1 MKIVLASG
9 SPRRRELLSLI
20 TENFAVCP
28 ADADESLRDGA
39 PLADEVVRLSRLKAE
54 AAMQSH
60 PDAVCIGSDT
70 MVTIDHLPLGK
81 PKDRADAADMLR
93 RLRGRT
99 HEVLTG
105 LAVLSPD
112 GGAQTLCTRTEVTFR
127 DFSEE
132 ELEEYLATG
141 EPLDKAGAYGIQGH
155 GALLIEGIGG
165 VFGRGIGYFTEFD
178 ELKAENEELKKQL
191 RENEQL
197 VRDAQLAIEENNR
210 FRAQAGQPERQ
221 RNLTTVN
228 AEVISR
234 NPGDTAVTLTL
245 DKGTAHGVAKGD
257 LVTTIDGMVG
267 YVSEAGSNTC
277 EVTTVTD
284 VDMQCGALI
293 TRTRETAIAEGS
305 YDLMSEDRLRLSY
318 LTAGNQVVVGD
329 TVETSGRGGAFP
341 KGIMIG
347 TVESVQPEETGI
359 SYYAVLRP
367 FVNVSNVSSVS
378 IITDFTD
385 TTE

>member
-1 MKIVLASG
+1 MKSVLASG

-132 ELEEYLATG
+132 ELEEYLAT
-141 EPLDKAGAYGIQGH
+141 AS
-155 GALLIEGIGG
+155 
-165 VFGRGIGYFTEFD
+165 RST
-178 ELKAENEELKKQL
+178 
-191 RENEQL
+191 R
-197 VRDAQLAIEENNR
+197 
-210 FRAQAGQPERQ
+210 RAPTA
-221 RNLTTVN
+221 
-228 AEVISR
+228 SR
-234 NPGDTAVTLTL
+234 ATAR
-245 DKGTAHGVAKGD
+245 
-257 LVTTIDGMVG
+257 
-267 YVSEAGSNTC
+267 C
-277 EVTTVTD
+277 
-284 VDMQCGALI
+284 
-293 TRTRETAIAEGS
+293 
-305 YDLMSEDRLRLSY
+305 
-318 LTAGNQVVVGD
+318 
-329 TVETSGRGGAFP
+329 
-341 KGIMIG
+341 
-347 TVESVQPEETGI
+347 
-359 SYYAVLRP
+359 
-367 FVNVSNVSSVS
+367 SSRAS
-378 IITDFTD
+378 AAIITALWGFRSRRSASCCGS
-385 TTE
+385 